1 VPLPRIEDTA
11 TGYKLS
17 MAAVGPSSVA
27 GRASVRRWD
36 IALAVWAIVC
46 AALALTTANEI
57 HSLSRL
63 SDTLTR
69 ASRAIDT
76 TASGL
81 DRIADIPIVGTDISA
96 VVTRLRETSE
106 SALANARETSN
117 SDVVATLV
125 GVAIVLI
132 AVVPATVA
140 YLAVRPA
147 LRRRPG
153 AR

>member
-1 VPLPRIEDTA
+1 
-11 TGYKLS
+11 LS
-17 MAAVGPSSVA
+17 MAAAEPSSA
-27 GRASVRRWD
+27 ARRASVRRWD

-46 AALALTTANEI
+46 AALALRTAIEI

-69 ASRAIDT
+69 ASRAIDINAT
-76 TASGL
+76 GL
-81 DRIADIPIVGTDISA
+81 DRIADIPIVGPDISA

-117 SDVVATLV
+117 RIDVVATLV
-125 GVAIVLI
+125 GVAIVLV
-132 AVVPATVA
+132 AVVRPTVA

-147 LRRRPG
+147 LRRRRG